1 MSAEIF
7 VGMEV
12 SQACADMA
20 VHPGTSFQIPYD
32 EPEIAHA
39 GEQLHTLQPTLIGL
53 EATGGPEV
61 PLAGTPAAVGLPAV
75 VINPRQDRGIARATG
90 QLAKTDRFDA
100 QVLAHFAQAI

>member
-1 MSAEIF
+1 
-7 VGMEV
+7 
-12 SQACADMA
+12 
-20 VHPGTSFQIPYD
+20 
-32 EPEIAHA
+32 
-39 GEQLHTLQPTLIGL
+39 LIGL